1 MCKTHVFVFFLML
14 ALISILYIP
23 DASRSVGAQA
33 FNAPSVSDM
42 EPEAA
47 PGEYVITWQDDAST
61 IVGLADIQASGI
73 QVIDHI
79 DAINVSVVTLPYTT
93 SPQVQNTQ
101 PTLDALRHDPRVVTI
116 EPNYFYETLTHPN
129 DPNLDEQW
137 GWNAINAYDAWHIT
151 MGNANVVVAVVDTG
165 IQRDHPD
172 LDSKILAGYDFVEGD
187 TSPDD
192 SVGHGTHVAGIAAA
206 ETDNN
211 SFGAGACPLC
221 TILPVR
227 VIEDRRGK
235 LSDVVAG
242 ITYAADNGAQVINL
256 SLGGVKTVA
265 LENAVNYAWQKGAF
279 LSCAAGNNG
288 KDMPFYPA
296 AYNHCFS
303 VAATDQNDTWASF
316 SNYGT
321 WVDIAAPGA
330 SIYSTLTDSDYGSL
344 IGTSMASPHVAGIAG
359 LLSSQGLTN
368 NQIRTR
374 LCLTADDIA
383 GTGTYWQCGR
393 LNAYR
398 AVESYNIVNPLPYT
412 VYLPLT
418 LADQ

>member
-1 MCKTHVFVFFLML
+1 MCRPCVLIFFLML
-14 ALISILYIP
+14 VLLPTFYIP
-23 DASRSVGAQA
+23 DASRSVGAQI
-33 FNAPSVSDM
+33 NIHPLSDT

-47 PGEYVITWQDDAST
+47 PGEYVITWEDEAST
-61 IVGLADIQASGI
+61 VVGLADVQSSGV

-79 DAINVSVVTLPYTT
+79 DAINVSVVTLPSTT
-93 SPQVQNTQ
+93 TAQVQNTQ
-101 PTLDALRHDPRVVTI
+101 TALEILRNDPRVVAV
-116 EPNYFYETLTHPN
+116 EPNYYYETLSSPN
-129 DPNLDEQW
+129 DPNIVDQW
-137 GWNAINAYDAWHIT
+137 GWNVINTYDAWDIT
-151 MGNANVVVAVVDTG
+151 KGSSNIAIAVVDTG
-165 IQRDHPD
+165 IQQDHPD
-172 LDSKILAGYDFVEGD
+172 LDSKVLAGYDFVEGD

-256 SLGGVKTVA
+256 SLGGVKSVA
-265 LENAVNYAWQKGAF
+265 LEDAVDYAWQKGAF

-288 KDMPFYPA
+288 KNNLFYPA

-303 VAATDQNDTWASF
+303 VAATDQNDAWASF

-330 SIYSTLTDSDYGSL
+330 SIYSTLTNNDYGSL
-344 IGTSMASPHVAGIAG
+344 IGTSMATPHVAGIAG

-368 NQIRTR
+368 NQIRIR
-374 LCLTADDIA
+374 LCLTADDIV

-398 AVESYNIVNPLPYT
+398 AVESSSIINPMPYA

-418 LADQ
+418 LANQ